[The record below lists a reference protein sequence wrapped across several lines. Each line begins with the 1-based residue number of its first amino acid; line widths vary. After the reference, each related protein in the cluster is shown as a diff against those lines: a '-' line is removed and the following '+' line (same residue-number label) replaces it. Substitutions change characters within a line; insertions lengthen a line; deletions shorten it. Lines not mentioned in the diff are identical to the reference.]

1 MGGATRPIITVVAAV
16 AVMYAAPI
24 VGEAILGLLPEGAA
38 AGASAEA
45 VGAAALSGSTSAVN
59 AAVEGGNLEDVLK
72 AGAISTAASV
82 VGGEVASQVPA
93 GEPIARD
100 IIGGAAGGATRA
112 SLRGRDPITGAIVG
126 GVASG
131 VAGGI
136 RGAFSDP
143 NIGDVEAQPGGFYGE
158 AGVNEPFINPE
169 LQRFLTE
176 SAARTGAQLA
186 GQYTAR
192 QLADTPPTRER
203 PTREAAGTTQR
214 TAGPTSYQI
223 GDVPTAGMPGS
234 QALGQA
240 LRVGSG
246 DAGPGEPVESP
257 GSGKTPERP
266 VWNIA
271 SLRVKDETGGD

>member
-1 MGGATRPIITVVAAV
+1 MGSATPVIVTVVAVV
-16 AVMYAAPI
+16 ATVYAGPAI
-24 VGEAILGLLPEGAA
+24 GAAIAESMGVAATATEAAALGAA
-38 AGASAEA
+38 AIG
-45 VGAAALSGSTSAVN
+45 GSTSAVN
-59 AAVEGGNLEDVLK
+59 AAVQGGNVDDVLK
-72 AGAISTAASV
+72 AGAIGAAAGGAGGA
-82 VGGEVASQVPA
+82 VGAQVPA
-93 GEPIARD
+93 GEPIARGVA
-100 IIGGAAGGATRA
+100 GGAASGATGA
-112 SLRGRDPITGAIVG
+112 SLRGRDPVTGAIVG
-126 GVASG
+126 GVAGG
-131 VAGGI
+131 VGAGI
-136 RGAFSDP
+136 RGAFADP

-186 GQYTAR
+186 GEYTAR
-192 QLADTPPTRER
+192 QLAGTPPTRER